1 MDNRRINEDFFK
13 FVDKHQA
20 DDVNRLRLRRCAD
33 AGFDVDFAITQIE
46 CRRRIRRKLPE
57 MYANPGFL
65 FPSVLATEQA
75 TCEEIARYHAGIVGD
90 VERVLDM
97 TAGLCIDD

>member
-33 AGFDVDFAITQIE
+33 AGFDVDFAITQI
-46 CRRRIRRKLPE
+46 
-57 MYANPGFL
+57 
-65 FPSVLATEQA
+65 
-75 TCEEIARYHAGIVGD
+75 
-90 VERVLDM
+90 
-97 TAGLCIDD
+97 